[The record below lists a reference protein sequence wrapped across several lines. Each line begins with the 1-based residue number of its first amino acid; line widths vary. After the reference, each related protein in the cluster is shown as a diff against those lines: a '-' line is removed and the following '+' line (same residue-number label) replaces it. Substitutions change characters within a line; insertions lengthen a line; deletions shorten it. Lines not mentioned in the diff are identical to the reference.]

1 MTKPTKRRNRNK
13 LARLIAAPIL
23 SIVFMAGWIL
33 YWIGLPRHQN
43 TIQLQKPTSKSLSK
57 QDEVELI
64 VIPQQEE
71 QIIAS

>member
-1 MTKPTKRRNRNK
+1 MTKPTNRKNRHK

-23 SIVFMAGWIL
+23 SIVFMAGWSL
-33 YWIGLPRHQN
+33 YWIGQAGHQN
-43 TIQLQKPTSKSLSK
+43 IKQIQKPTSKPLAK

-71 QIIAS
+71 QIHAS

>member
-1 MTKPTKRRNRNK
+1 MTTPTNRKNRNK
-13 LARLIAAPIL
+13 LARLIAAPLL
-23 SIVFMAGWIL
+23 SIVFMAGWSL

-43 TIQLQKPTSKSLSK
+43 TIQLQKPTSKPFEK

>member
-1 MTKPTKRRNRNK
+1 MTKPTNRKNRSK
-13 LARLIAAPIL
+13 LTMLIVAPIL
-23 SIVFMAGWIL
+23 SLVFMAGWSL
-33 YWIGLPRHQN
+33 YWIGQSGNQN
-43 TIQLQKPTSKSLSK
+43 TKQLQKPISKSLSK